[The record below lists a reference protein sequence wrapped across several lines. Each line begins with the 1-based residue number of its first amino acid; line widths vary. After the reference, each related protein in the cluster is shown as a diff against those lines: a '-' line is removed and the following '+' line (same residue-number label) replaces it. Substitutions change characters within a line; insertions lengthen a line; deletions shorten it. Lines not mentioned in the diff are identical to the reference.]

1 VTSALWL
8 ARQSLALDRQ
18 TLRITPWPLS
28 KRYGFII
35 KKYAL
40 LGQLLIGQLLWRPFR
55 LGKSNTK
62 WAGERI
68 YYDSR
73 FGLAGYQRMLTT
85 PVNLFRVAG
94 VKDFGTVIDCGANVG
109 FFSKMILQ
117 LAPHAHIYAIEP
129 VPTTFEC
136 LQRNMASSPKVQ
148 VFQTAITDHTGT
160 VRMAF
165 DTNNSAISRITD
177 EADEGNVE
185 AQAMTLDDF
194 ATQQGIGDVDLLK
207 IDTETYEAHVLRG
220 ARAALARTKHL
231 LIEIT
236 IEENQNYTISSLM
249 SLLQGDG
256 YDFQLV
262 AFRNFA
268 DVGEG
273 KIPIMDCLLVN
284 RLHTW

>member
-8 ARQSLALDRQ
+8 ARQSLALDRR
-18 TLRITPWPLS
+18 TLGFTAWPLN
-28 KRYGFII
+28 KRVRFII
-35 KKYAL
+35 KKYAVLGGL
-40 LGQLLIGQLLWRPFR
+40 LVRRFR
-55 LGKSNTK
+55 FGKSSTR

-73 FGLAGYQRMLTT
+73 FGLAGYQRTLVT
-85 PVNLFRVAG
+85 PVTLFRVADI
-94 VKDFGTVIDCGANVG
+94 KDFGTVIDCGANVG

-117 LAPHAHIYAIEP
+117 LAPQAHIYAIEP
-129 VPTTFEC
+129 VPAIFEN
-136 LQRNMASSPKVQ
+136 LRRNMGTTQGAQ

-165 DTNNSAISRITD
+165 DTNNSANSHITD

-185 AQAMTLDDF
+185 VQAMTLDDF

-220 ARAALARTKHL
+220 ARAVLARTKHL

>member
-8 ARQSLALDRQ
+8 ARQSLALDRR
-18 TLRITPWPLS
+18 TLRITPWPVG
-28 KRYGFII
+28 KRIRFIA

-40 LGQLLIGQLLWRPFR
+40 LGQLMMGKLLWRPFR
-55 LGKSNTK
+55 LGKSSTR

-94 VKDFGTVIDCGANVG
+94 VKDFGVVIDCGANVG

-117 LAPHAHIYAIEP
+117 LAPKAHIYAIEP

-136 LQRNMASSPKVQ
+136 LQRNMASSPNVQ
-148 VFQTAITDHTGT
+148 VFQMAILDHAGS

-165 DTNNSAISRITD
+165 DSNNSAISQVS
-177 EADEGNVE
+177 EEGDVE
-185 AQAMTLDDF
+185 VPAMTLDGL
-194 ATQQGIGDVDLLK
+194 AIQQGIGDVDLLK
-207 IDTETYEAHVLRG
+207 IDTESFEAHVLRG
-220 ARAALARTKHL
+220 ARSVLARTKYL

-236 IEENQNYTISSLM
+236 FEDNQNYTISSLM
-249 SLLQGDG
+249 GLLKGDG
-256 YDFQLV
+256 YDFQLA
-262 AFRNFA
+262 AFRNYA

-273 KIPIMDCLLVN
+273 PMPIMDCLMVN
-284 RLHTW
+284 RLHT